1 MRSWGG
7 SLLVAALVF
16 FDQPAVA
23 RAGMP
28 VVLLGD
34 LARMRIQS
42 ISFFLLA
49 FLACAWVVQRVWNSL
64 RADFPR
70 LPRLG
75 YRRAVGMVAVWGA
88 LFVLLLTM
96 ISGARELLTPG
107 AWKKVGFTYK
117 LAEEKPPAVEV
128 PFEAERRSAIER
140 LRVALWTYARG
151 HDGRLPPSDAKE
163 IPGEAWRV
171 PDPSGMR
178 YLYRAGHSADVGHD
192 ILAYEPGLFGPERMV
207 LLTDGRI
214 VLLTPEEIRSALDG
228 EPKP

>member
-1 MRSWGG
+1 MRSRVG

-16 FDQPAVA
+16 LDQPAVA

-28 VVLLGD
+28 VVLLSD

-49 FLACAWVVQRVWNSL
+49 FLACAWVVQRVWNLL

-128 PFEAERRSAIER
+128 PFEAERRAAIDR

-151 HDGRLPPSDAKE
+151 HDGRLPPADAKE
-163 IPGEAWRV
+163 IPDEAWRV

-192 ILAYEPGLFGPERMV
+192 ILAFEPGLFGPERMV
-207 LLTDGRI
+207 LLTDGRV
-214 VLLTPEEIRSALDG
+214 VLLTPEEIRSALAG
-228 EPKP
+228 ERRP